1 MSAGTKTEICQE
13 ISKRSLQDPETSFHT
28 PLRNGAAMGGEDAV
42 AAKRNFGLA
51 DTSLIL
57 FSLVCFVADTVTGEV
72 SLSLEISCP
81 ADQLL

>member
-1 MSAGTKTEICQE
+1 
-13 ISKRSLQDPETSFHT
+13 
-28 PLRNGAAMGGEDAV
+28 MGGEDAV